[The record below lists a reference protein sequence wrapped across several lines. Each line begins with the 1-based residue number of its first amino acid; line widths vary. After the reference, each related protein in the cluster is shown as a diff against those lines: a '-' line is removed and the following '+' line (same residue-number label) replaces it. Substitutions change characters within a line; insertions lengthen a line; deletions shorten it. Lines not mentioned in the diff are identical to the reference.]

1 LCHGPPTDSGFFY
14 DGYSGSDIF
23 TEKNYKEIEKAA
35 KKCVS
40 EAQSFDRLV
49 LTKEEALRLFG
60 ENPFKVS
67 LISSKIPDGGRVTAY
82 KCIAYRFVH
91 WTTCSE
97 HKDHQ
102 VLQSHEKLKCLL
114 AR

>member
-82 KCIAYRFVH
+82 KCG
-91 WTTCSE
+91 
-97 HKDHQ
+97 
-102 VLQSHEKLKCLL
+102 
-114 AR
+114 